1 MLIFGSFIENDSG
14 KMSVEEIGEDFTQA
28 DLVSDDVMILDG
40 GKTIFVWVGSGSNED
55 EKNHGPE

>member
-1 MLIFGSFIENDSG
+1 
-14 KMSVEEIGEDFTQA
+14 MSVEEIGEDFTQA

-55 EKNHGPE
+55 EKKHGPEYVLKLIYQFQQ